1 MSMVDEKK
9 YFIGEFSKKTGV
21 SIRTLHYYD
30 EKGLL
35 TPVKH
40 PSSGHRLYSDNDIM
54 TLHKIMTLKFLGYRL
69 HAINEMIH
77 EPSFDIRLIDSLRMQ
92 QKKLKKDKEQ
102 IEIALSTINRTISLL
117 EDEGEVDSNIL
128 VSLISSMQTEH
139 AQREW
144 TEQFVEKDIVENL
157 FLASDEEK
165 MDWERAQL
173 HFYKE
178 VKRLAGRPIEDDEVQ
193 HLLQMYF
200 SRVLKV
206 LGLEEIHEVIDI
218 FQEVESVEDID
229 EEALTAYL
237 DELEK
242 LVPTPLTK
250 REEKW
255 LDRAMEYFIENSAAK

>member
-1 MSMVDEKK
+1 MSEERK
-9 YFIGEFSKKTGV
+9 YLIGEFSKKTGV

-69 HAINEMIH
+69 DAIKEMIH
-77 EPSFDIRLIDSLRMQ
+77 ESSFDLRLIDSLRMQ
-92 QKKLKKDKEQ
+92 QKKFEKDKEQ

-144 TEQFVEKDIVENL
+144 TEQFIEKDIVESL
-157 FLASDEEK
+157 FQASDEEK
-165 MDWERAQL
+165 MEWERAQL
-173 HFYKE
+173 QFYKE
-178 VKRLAGRPIEDDEVQ
+178 VKRLAGSPVEDGEVQ
-193 HLLQMYF
+193 FLLQTFF
-200 SRVLKV
+200 SRVLEI
-206 LGLEEIHEVIDI
+206 LGLKEIHEVIDV
-218 FQEVESVEDID
+218 FQGVESVEDLD
-229 EEALTAYL
+229 EEALTVYM

-242 LVPTPLTK
+242 LVPTPLT
-250 REEKW
+250 EEEEEW
-255 LDRAMEYFIENSAAK
+255 LDRAMEYFIENSAIN